1 MSYDEPKSLWVKD
14 WYTPASS
21 ELSGEMGYSIK
32 IKLNGWHRSKQ
43 SDKKHLVVTTRDV
56 LDLNQWRYNDK
67 IPVVRRESRDEAVVT
82 EADEFTESL

>member
-56 LDLNQWRYNDK
+56 LDLHQWRYNDK

>member
-1 MSYDEPKSLWVKD
+1 MN

-43 SDKKHLVVTTRDV
+43 SDKKHSVVTTRDV